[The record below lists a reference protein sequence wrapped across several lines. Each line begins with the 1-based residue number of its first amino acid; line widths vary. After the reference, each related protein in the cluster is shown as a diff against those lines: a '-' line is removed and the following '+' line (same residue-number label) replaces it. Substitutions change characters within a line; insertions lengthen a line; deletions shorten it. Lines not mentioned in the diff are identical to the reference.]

1 MMPVLII
8 MTIFISVFSMVQP
21 GAMEG
26 VKYYLLPD
34 FSRFSA
40 TTVLAAMG
48 QLFYSMSLA
57 MGIMITYG
65 SYMKKENSLEQSVR
79 QIELF
84 DTGIAFMAGLMIIP
98 AVFSFTGG
106 ADINAGPGLMFITL
120 PKVFGSIAITN
131 IIGVL
136 FFVLVIFAAL
146 TSAISLMETVV
157 SIICDKTGMKRLASC
172 IVTTI
177 GIIALGSL
185 SALGYG
191 VLAQVQ
197 IIGMAFLD
205 FFDFISNSVLMP
217 VVALLTCILVG
228 YVIKPAA
235 LIEEAEAEG
244 ASFKGKKLFVVVIK
258 YIAPVCIIAILITS
272 VLSAFGFIS
281 I

>member
-1 MMPVLII
+1 
-8 MTIFISVFSMVQP
+8 
-21 GAMEG
+21 
-26 VKYYLLPD
+26 
-34 FSRFSA
+34 
-40 TTVLAAMG
+40 
-48 QLFYSMSLA
+48 
-57 MGIMITYG
+57 
-65 SYMKKENSLEQSVR
+65 
-79 QIELF
+79 
-84 DTGIAFMAGLMIIP
+84 
-98 AVFSFTGG
+98 
-106 ADINAGPGLMFITL
+106 
-120 PKVFGSIAITN
+120 
-131 IIGVL
+131 
-136 FFVLVIFAAL
+136 
-146 TSAISLMETVV
+146 
-157 SIICDKTGMKRLASC
+157 MKRLASC